1 MLRGSERHD
10 FPTLLLV
17 WSFTGT
23 PANTT
28 AADSSLQHCCRRPFG
43 HKARSPQVRTQSF
56 SAQPPHIHSFAL
68 ATRASQITACSPCL
82 SVPRIRFLS
91 IGSRIRPT
99 LPSHARSPSRSCASL
114 RSLWPARGRTFTSK
128 IAPMLGA
135 RQCGAAQ
142 PAPRARLPD
151 PPAAPRRQRRRTAM
165 EPAQAAAARP
175 APWPEGGSS
184 GSGLASRPVPTAN
197 PGHAAVTAGRPR
209 CGQGVGTPIVSPATG
224 SAVAAGGALRKGCPP
239 PAWRHSRG
247 SAGDGRRAPVSPTE
261 EGISLCGVAGT
272 CQHRKDLEPAPLP
285 GER

>member
-1 MLRGSERHD
+1 MDMAWRR
-10 FPTLLLV
+10 
-17 WSFTGT
+17 
-23 PANTT
+23 
-28 AADSSLQHCCRRPFG
+28 RRPG
-43 HKARSPQVRTQSF
+43 E
-56 SAQPPHIHSFAL
+56 
-68 ATRASQITACSPCL
+68 
-82 SVPRIRFLS
+82 
-91 IGSRIRPT
+91 
-99 LPSHARSPSRSCASL
+99 
-114 RSLWPARGRTFTSK
+114 
-128 IAPMLGA
+128 

-175 APWPEGGSS
+175 APWPEGESP

-197 PGHAAVTAGRPR
+197 PGHAAVTAGRPRCGQGVGTPR

-239 PAWRHSRG
+239 PAWRHPRG
-247 SAGDGRRAPVSPTE
+247 AAGNGRRAPVSPTE